1 MMRRALCVLLLGF
14 TGWNATLSAYEAG
27 CSASQLVHIE
37 KTVSALKDWD
47 GVFSAYQAHRAC
59 NKENVVEVWTAYSGA
74 VASLL
79 AEDWSQFGK
88 LSDISRRH
96 PDFRAFV
103 IKHLGDET
111 IPEDVLAKVR
121 DHAEHQCPTEM
132 EHLCT
137 DLAAATK

>member
-1 MMRRALCVLLLGF
+1 MMRKTFCLLLLGL
-14 TGWNATLSAYEAG
+14 TACSATLSAHEVG
-27 CSASQLVHIE
+27 CSASQSVHVE
-37 KTVSALKDWD
+37 RTVSALKDWD
-47 GVFSAYQAHRAC
+47 GVFAAYQKHGAC

-79 AEDWSQFGK
+79 AEDWSKLGK
-88 LSDISRRH
+88 LSDISRGH

-121 DHAEHQCPTEM
+121 DHAEHQCPTGM